1 MALFLYTIS
10 ALLLLIPADVHDK
23 TKEIYNRIPG
33 TLLKF
38 FDPKT
43 IARKVECSEHD
54 LINEKSIESDNNE
67 EWKKDGHE
75 VKKETVCSSNVLCT
89 ERGIENEHNKDYNN
103 LRGHLRKSLRQMF
116 RNDKTIE
123 ISTDDV
129 AQAIATKCFK
139 ECPDWGKEN
148 KYSSVIL
155 RFDSSYV
162 TNNDSVKTNIQ
173 VYVYAHLIFECK
185 MSFFKGGQC
194 KTSYD
199 LTIELSG
206 ISIDPLKISEFSLF
220 VAKNSVSDSI
230 KAIETNVPLTWEDL
244 DDTGSRQASTP
255 KPVLTRNDL
264 DDTGSTQASTLKST
278 LTREDLDDT
287 GSRQAS
293 TPKSTLAWD
302 DL

>member
-1 MALFLYTIS
+1 MALFVYTIS

-23 TKEIYNRIPG
+23 TKEIYSRIPG

-43 IARKVECSEHD
+43 ITKKVECSEHD
-54 LINEKSIESDNNE
+54 LINAKSIESNNNE

-75 VKKETVCSSNVLCT
+75 LKKETVCSGNVLCT
-89 ERGIENEHNKDYNN
+89 EREIENEHNNDYNN
-103 LRGHLRKSLRQMF
+103 LRGHLHKSLREMF
-116 RNDKTIE
+116 RNDKIVG
-123 ISTDDV
+123 ISTDDL
-129 AQAIATKCFK
+129 AQEIATKCLK

-155 RFDSSYV
+155 RYDRSYV
-162 TNNDSVKTNIQ
+162 TNNDSIKTNIQ
-173 VYVYAHLIFECK
+173 VYVYAHLILECK
-185 MSFFKGGQC
+185 TSFFTGHQC

-199 LTIELSG
+199 LTIALSG

-244 DDTGSRQASTP
+244 DDTNFKRASTPKSVLAREDLDDTDSRQASTP
-255 KPVLTRNDL
+255 KSVLTREDL
-264 DDTGSTQASTLKST
+264 DDTDSRQASTLKST
-278 LTREDLDDT
+278 LT
-287 GSRQAS
+287 
-293 TPKSTLAWD
+293 WD